1 MDLSRGATRTL
12 TIMVR
17 DPQPDGT
24 MKTIRTVQVT
34 QEIGPDGEPQG
45 PCVEE
50 EIPNDN

>member
-1 MDLSRGATRTL
+1 VDLSRGATRTL

-24 MKTIRTVQVT
+24 MKTVRTVKVT
-34 QEIGPDGEPQG
+34 QEIGPDGEPLG

-50 EIPNDN
+50 DIDDN